1 MEELPEDY
9 YVNQF
14 AFTKEIYRNVYS
26 AVNPENERLSQKG
39 KVVVITG
46 ASQGIGQKVW
56 HNIGYVSESEN
67 LFLFLQLLILQLGK
81 VSQLR
86 LPKLEQ
92 KLCILRDV
100 LGPACKIPKGWC
112 RA

>member
-14 AFTKEIYRNVYS
+14 AFTKALYRDIYP
-26 AVNPENERLSQKG
+26 AINPENKNLSQKG

-56 HNIGYVSESEN
+56 HY
-67 LFLFLQLLILQLGK
+67 
-81 VSQLR
+81 
-86 LPKLEQ
+86 
-92 KLCILRDV
+92 
-100 LGPACKIPKGWC
+100 
-112 RA
+112 

>member
-14 AFTKEIYRNVYS
+14 AFTNTLYRDIYP
-26 AVNPENERLSQKG
+26 AINPGNANLSQKG

-56 HNIGYVSESEN
+56 HTMY
-67 LFLFLQLLILQLGK
+67 
-81 VSQLR
+81 
-86 LPKLEQ
+86 
-92 KLCILRDV
+92 C
-100 LGPACKIPKGWC
+100 
-112 RA
+112 

>member
-14 AFTKEIYRNVYS
+14 AFTKELYRDVYP
-26 AVNPENERLSQKG
+26 AVDPENESLSQKG

-56 HNIGYVSESEN
+56 HNLYMW
-67 LFLFLQLLILQLGK
+67 LRGK
-81 VSQLR
+81 SCLSFYNR
-86 LPKLEQ
+86 
-92 KLCILRDV
+92 
-100 LGPACKIPKGWC
+100 
-112 RA
+112 